1 MKRTS
6 YPRAVSRSLKVAAL
20 VSITMAGLLFAAMQH
35 AQTLRER
42 RPLDQLPSTARA
54 LLRIDTAALERTAA
68 AKTLLDAFVADDQ
81 LSEIEAVCG
90 LEPIQA
96 LSEITVW
103 VRGPDDQPF
112 QSVGLMLRGRGVD
125 ATTLADC
132 HRALVEGRGG
142 SIVRL
147 EGPAGPWLASRDQRS
162 AVAILDDH
170 AVITGSV
177 RTVAE
182 ALAVQRGTAPALVE
196 RRGVAELW
204 PDVSSSSSIAAVL
217 EPPDHWM
224 SALGRVPQLLD
235 VPLATEAVQTLG
247 LSVESGSAQTV
258 KLYIDFSNAQLA
270 SRDAERIR
278 AWCATPSQ
286 TVEPPWRKVLKSA
299 RVQAHER
306 TIEVT
311 LDVSSLS
318 AAR

>member
-1 MKRTS
+1 M
-6 YPRAVSRSLKVAAL
+6 SRSLTVAAL
-20 VSITMAGLLFAAMQH
+20 VSIAMAGLLFAAMQH
-35 AQTLRER
+35 ARTLRER
-42 RPLDQLPSTARA
+42 RLLDQLPSTARA

-68 AKTLLDAFVADDQ
+68 AKTLLDAFVADEQ
-81 LSEIEAVCG
+81 LSEIEVVCG
-90 LEPIQA
+90 LDPIQA
-96 LSEITVW
+96 LSEISVW

-112 QSVGLMLRGRGVD
+112 QSMGLMLRGRGVD

-147 EGPAGPWLASRDQRS
+147 DGPAGPWLASRDQRS
-162 AVAILDDH
+162 AIAVLDGQ

-196 RRGVAELW
+196 RHGVAALW
-204 PDVSSSSSIAAVL
+204 PTLSSASSIAAVL

-235 VPLATEAVQTLG
+235 VPLEIEAVRTFG

-258 KLYIDFSNAQLA
+258 KLYIAFSNAQLA

-278 AWCATPSQ
+278 AWCAAPPQ

-299 RVQAHER
+299 RVQARER

>member
-278 AWCATPSQ
+278 AWCATPSP

>member
-6 YPRAVSRSLKVAAL
+6 YPRAVSRSLTLAAL
-20 VSITMAGLLFAAMQH
+20 VSITMAALLFAAMQH

-42 RPLDQLPSTARA
+42 RLLDQLPRTARA
-54 LLRIDTAALERTAA
+54 LLRIDTAALERTTA
-68 AKTLLDAFVADDQ
+68 AKTLLDAFVADEE

-90 LEPIQA
+90 LDPIQA
-96 LSEITVW
+96 LSEISVW

-112 QSVGLMLRGRGVD
+112 QSIGLMLRGRGVD

-147 EGPAGPWLASRDQRS
+147 DGPAGPWLASRDQRS
-162 AVAILDDH
+162 AIAVLDGH

-177 RTVAE
+177 KTVAE

-196 RRGVAELW
+196 RHGVAALW
-204 PDVSSSSSIAAVL
+204 PAVSSASSIAAVL
-217 EPPDHWM
+217 EPPDHWV

-235 VPLATEAVQTLG
+235 MPLATEAVQTLG

-258 KLYIDFSNAQLA
+258 KLYIDFSDAQVA
-270 SRDAERIR
+270 SRDAERIKT
-278 AWCATPSQ
+278 WCATRPQS
-286 TVEPPWRKVLKSA
+286 VEPPWRKVLKSA
-299 RVQAHER
+299 RVHAHER

>member
-1 MKRTS
+1 
-6 YPRAVSRSLKVAAL
+6 
-20 VSITMAGLLFAAMQH
+20 MAGLLFAAMQH